1 MIVTGLCGVLIN
13 IIVLSSITTIKA
25 NAVPENSVSMPI
37 WPFALISL
45 IILAWLASRWLQQRK
60 RRALLATPMPDDWL
74 ELLQRNI
81 PLYSQLPAAL
91 QKQLHGH
98 IHVFLHD
105 KQFIGCAGLE
115 ITDEIRL
122 TIAAQA
128 CMLLLNRETGY
139 YPLLSTIL
147 VYPDTYVADETVSDG
162 LIVTRQKKA
171 RMGES
176 WRRGPVVLSWDD
188 VRHGAR
194 DASDGDN
201 VVLHEFAHQ
210 LDQENPQSDGA
221 PLLERHSQY
230 TAWARVLS
238 HEYAELQGLAERHK
252 KSLIDAYGASN
263 PAEFFAV
270 VTETF
275 FEKPLILKKE
285 KPELYEELRIFYK
298 LDPANWHS

>member
-1 MIVTGLCGVLIN
+1 MPVWPLVIV
-13 IIVLSSITTIKA
+13 
-25 NAVPENSVSMPI
+25 
-37 WPFALISL
+37 SL
-45 IILAWLASRWLQQRK
+45 IIISWFTNRWFRSQK
-60 RRALLATPMPDDWL
+60 RRALLATPMTSDWR
-74 ELLQRNI
+74 ELLKRNL
-81 PLYSQLPAAL
+81 PLYSLLPPEL

-139 YPLLSTIL
+139 YPLRSTIL

-162 LIVTRQKKA
+162 LVVTRQKKA

-176 WRRGPVVLSWDD
+176 WRRGPVVLSWED
-188 VRHGAR
+188 VRHGAS
-194 DASDGDN
+194 DAGDGDN

-210 LDQENPQSDGA
+210 LDQHYSAAAGA
-221 PLLERHSQY
+221 PLLASRSAYSAWGQVFSKEYELLRMK
-230 TAWARVLS
+230 TAKGR
-238 HEYAELQGLAERHK
+238 
-252 KSLIDAYGASN
+252 KSVMDSYGATN

-270 VTETF
+270 ATETF
-275 FEKPLILKKE
+275 FEKPGQLKSKH
-285 KPELYEELRIFYK
+285 PELYEELYSFYRVN
-298 LDPANWHS
+298 PIEGE

>member
-1 MIVTGLCGVLIN
+1 MPVWPLAIV
-13 IIVLSSITTIKA
+13 
-25 NAVPENSVSMPI
+25 
-37 WPFALISL
+37 SL
-45 IILAWLASRWLQQRK
+45 IIITWFTNRWLRSRK
-60 RRALLATPMPDDWL
+60 RRALLATPMPGDWL
-74 ELLQRNI
+74 ELLKRNL
-81 PLYSQLPAAL
+81 PLYSLLPTEL

-115 ITDEIRL
+115 ITDEIRI

-162 LIVTRQKKA
+162 LVVTRQTKA

-188 VRHGAR
+188 VRHGAS
-194 DASDGDN
+194 DAGDGDN

-230 TAWARVLS
+230 AAWARVLS
-238 HEYAELQGLAERHK
+238 REYAELQGLTERHK
-252 KSLIDAYGASN
+252 KSLIGAYGATN

-270 VTETF
+270 VTEKF
-275 FEKPLILKKE
+275 FEKPLTLKKE
-285 KPELYEELRIFYK
+285 KPELYEELSIFYR
-298 LDPANWHS
+298 LDPADWHS